1 MIVTDDRTLWFFRL
15 YVRPKYV
22 PGRECEERRLLQRE
36 WLYAATVALH
46 EGALGDAIEHI
57 RRAADEAFL
66 LHDFQHESDLL
77 EYVNQLRTEADHAR

>member
-1 MIVTDDRTLWFFRL
+1 MIITDDRTLLFFRL
-15 YVRPKYV
+15 YVRPKFM
-22 PGRECEERRLLQRE
+22 PGAECEDKRWLLRER
-36 WLYAATVALH
+36 LYAATVCLH
-46 EGALGDAIEHI
+46 HGAVEDASEHI